1 MKTPDL
7 TQTQQWLSTVLMVRG
22 DLPQKLNTAANPH
35 GLTLH
40 DCVKSNKTLG
50 AMRRV
55 DIYAA
60 GYVMRLVECL
70 RGEFALLCQ
79 FMGDEVFDTFA
90 KAFIVTL
97 PSESWTLHQL
107 GSRFADFLAHTKPT
121 GDFNAHQ
128 RAMFSLPSEL
138 AKFERAK
145 ALALLKPG
153 PETEQSTAL
162 INEIELLCGIAEDF
176 VISVPESVQLIQ
188 TDYPLLSL
196 ITQLEQ
202 AKPCTLP
209 TPEQTHIAISRQQY
223 RIKMNVLNDWQAN
236 LLLHLREKP
245 LRYQEAITYCA
256 KCMSMET
263 QVLRAQLAV
272 WLPSAINRGLFII
285 QNEPAPC

>member
-107 GSRFADFLAHTKPT
+107 GSRFADFLANTKPS

-128 RAMFSLPSEL
+128 QAMFSLPSEL

-162 INEIELLCGIAEDF
+162 INEIELLCGIAGNF
-176 VISVPESVQLIQ
+176 VMSVPESVQLIQ
-188 TDYPLLSL
+188 SDYPLLPL

-202 AKPCTLP
+202 AKPYTLP
-209 TPEQTHIAISRQQY
+209 TPEQTYIAISRQQY
-223 RIKMNVLNDWQAN
+223 RIKMSVLNDWQAD
-236 LLLHLREKP
+236 LLLHLRDKP
-245 LRYQEAITYCA
+245 LRYLEAVTYSA
-256 KCMSMET
+256 NHLNLDQQALQS
-263 QVLRAQLAV
+263 QLAV
-272 WLPSAINRGLFII
+272 WLPSASNMGLFTL
-285 QNEPAPC
+285 QNEPVPQ

>member
-1 MKTPDL
+1 MKVPDL
-7 TQTQQWLSTVLMVRG
+7 TQTQQWLSAVLMVRG
-22 DLPQKLNTAANPH
+22 DLPQKLNKAAAN

-40 DCVKSNKTLG
+40 ECVKSSESLG

-70 RGEFALLCQ
+70 RGEFALLCR

-107 GSRFADFLAHTKPT
+107 GARFSDFLARTKPT

-128 RAMFSLPSEL
+128 KAMFSVPSEL

-153 PETEQSTAL
+153 PETEYQSEAVSEL
-162 INEIELLCGIAEDF
+162 ELLCGIAEER
-176 VISVPESVQLIQ
+176 ILAVPESVQLIH
-188 TDYPLLSL
+188 TEYSILPLVS
-196 ITQLEQ
+196 QLEQ
-202 AKPCTLP
+202 AEPWSLP
-209 TPEQTHIAISRQQY
+209 AAESVNIAISRQQY
-223 RIKMNVLNDWQAN
+223 RLKVTTLNDWQTD
-236 LLLHLREKP
+236 LLLHLQAQP
-245 LRYQEAITYCA
+245 LRYRDAVTHCA
-256 KCMSMET
+256 ERMNIAPQALKS
-263 QVLRAQLAV
+263 QLAI
-272 WLPSAINRGLFII
+272 WLPSAVNIGLFSF
-285 QNEPAPC
+285 QNNH

>member
-40 DCVKSNKTLG
+40 DCVKSSKTLG

-107 GSRFADFLAHTKPT
+107 GSRFADFLANTKPT

-128 RAMFSLPSEL
+128 QAMFSLPSEL

-153 PETEQSTAL
+153 PEAQQSTAA
-162 INEIELLCGIAEDF
+162 INEIELLCGVAENF
-176 VISVPESVQLIQ
+176 VMSVPESVQIIQ
-188 TDYPLLSL
+188 TDYPLLPL

-202 AKPCTLP
+202 AKPYTLP
-209 TPEQTHIAISRQQY
+209 TPEQTYIAISRQQY
-223 RIKMNVLNDWQAN
+223 RIKMSVLNDWQAD
-236 LLLHLREKP
+236 LLLHLRNKP
-245 LRYQEAITYCA
+245 LRYQEAVTYCA
-256 KCMSMET
+256 KRMNMET
-263 QVLRAQLAV
+263 QVLRSQLAV
-272 WLPSAINRGLFII
+272 WLPSAINRGLFTL
-285 QNEPAPC
+285 QKA

>member
-22 DLPQKLNTAANPH
+22 DLSQKLNTAAAPH
-35 GLTLH
+35 GVTLH
-40 DCVKSNKTLG
+40 DCVKSSKKLG

-70 RGEFALLCQ
+70 KGEFALLCQ
-79 FMGDEVFDTFA
+79 FMGEEVFETFA

-107 GSRFADFLAHTKPT
+107 GSRFADFLAQTKPS
-121 GDFNAHQ
+121 GDFDPHQ
-128 RAMFSLPSEL
+128 QAMFSLPCEL
-138 AKFERAK
+138 AKLERAK

-153 PETEQSTAL
+153 PETQQSTTA
-162 INEIELLCGIAEDF
+162 ISEIELLCGIAEDF
-176 VISVPESVQLIQ
+176 VMSVPGSVQLIQ
-188 TDYPLLSL
+188 TDYPLLPL

-202 AKPCTLP
+202 AEPYTIP
-209 TPEQTHIAISRQQY
+209 APAQTHIAVSRQQY
-223 RIKMNVLNDWQAN
+223 RIKMCVLNDWQAD

-245 LRYQEAITYCA
+245 LRYQEAVSYSA
-256 KCMSMET
+256 SRLNLNL
-263 QVLRAQLAV
+263 QALQSQLAV
-272 WLPSAINRGLFII
+272 WLPSAINMGLFTL
-285 QNEPAPC
+285 QNEPVPH

>member
-40 DCVKSNKTLG
+40 DCVKSSKTLG

-107 GSRFADFLAHTKPT
+107 GSRFADFLANTKPT

-128 RAMFSLPSEL
+128 QTMFSLPSEL

-153 PETEQSTAL
+153 PEAQQSTAA
-162 INEIELLCGIAEDF
+162 INEIELLCGVAENF
-176 VISVPESVQLIQ
+176 VMSVPESVQLIQ
-188 TDYPLLSL
+188 TDYPLLPL

-202 AKPCTLP
+202 AKPYTLP
-209 TPEQTHIAISRQQY
+209 TPEQTYIAISRQQY
-223 RIKMNVLNDWQAN
+223 RIKMSVLNDWQAD

-256 KCMSMET
+256 KRMNMET
-263 QVLRAQLAV
+263 QVLRSQLAV
-272 WLPSAINRGLFII
+272 WLPSAINRGLFTL
-285 QNEPAPC
+285 QKA

>member
-107 GSRFADFLAHTKPT
+107 GSRFADFLAHTKPI

-128 RAMFSLPSEL
+128 QAMFSLPSEL

-145 ALALLKPG
+145 ALALLKSG
-153 PETEQSTAL
+153 P
-162 INEIELLCGIAEDF
+162 
-176 VISVPESVQLIQ
+176 
-188 TDYPLLSL
+188 
-196 ITQLEQ
+196 
-202 AKPCTLP
+202 KP
-209 TPEQTHIAISRQQY
+209 SNQQ
-223 RIKMNVLNDWQAN
+223 R
-236 LLLHLREKP
+236 
-245 LRYQEAITYCA
+245 
-256 KCMSMET
+256 
-263 QVLRAQLAV
+263 
-272 WLPSAINRGLFII
+272 
-285 QNEPAPC
+285 

>member
-70 RGEFALLCQ
+70 RGEFALLRQ

-90 KAFIVTL
+90 KAFIVTF

-107 GSRFADFLAHTKPT
+107 GSRFADFLAHTKPS
-121 GDFNAHQ
+121 GDFNPHQ
-128 RAMFSLPSEL
+128 QAMFSLPSEL
-138 AKFERAK
+138 AKYERAK

-153 PETEQSTAL
+153 PETEQSTAV
-162 INEIELLCGIAEDF
+162 INEIELLCGIAENF
-176 VISVPESVQLIQ
+176 VMSVPESVQLIQ
-188 TDYPLLSL
+188 TDYPLLPL

-202 AKPCTLP
+202 AKPYTLP

-223 RIKMNVLNDWQAN
+223 RIKMNVLNDWQAD
-236 LLLHLREKP
+236 LLLQLREKP

-256 KCMSMET
+256 KRMNMET

>member
-40 DCVKSNKTLG
+40 DCVKSNKALG

-107 GSRFADFLAHTKPT
+107 GSRFADFLANTKPS

-128 RAMFSLPSEL
+128 QAMFSLPSEL

-188 TDYPLLSL
+188 TDYPLLPL

-223 RIKMNVLNDWQAN
+223 RIKMNVLNDWQAD

-245 LRYQEAITYCA
+245 LCYQEAITYCA
-256 KCMSMET
+256 KRMNMET
-263 QVLRAQLAV
+263 QILRAQLAV
-272 WLPSAINRGLFII
+272 WLPSAVNRGLFII

>member
-7 TQTQQWLSTVLMVRG
+7 IQTQQWLSTVLMVRG
-22 DLPQKLNTAANPH
+22 DLPQKLNTAAAQ
-35 GLTLH
+35 GLTL
-40 DCVKSNKTLG
+40 DKCVKSSDTLD

-79 FMGDEVFDTFA
+79 FMGEEVFDTFA

-97 PSESWTLHQL
+97 PSESWTMHQL

-128 RAMFSLPSEL
+128 QAMFSLPAEL

-153 PETEQSTAL
+153 PEQKQRTSSVS
-162 INEIELLCGIAEDF
+162 EIELLCGIAEDF
-176 VISVPESVQLIQ
+176 IIAVPESVLLVQ
-188 TDYPLLSL
+188 TDYPLLPL
-196 ITQLEQ
+196 VAQLEQ
-202 AKPCTLP
+202 AKPCIIP
-209 TPEQTHIAISRQQY
+209 TPEQTHIVISRQQY
-223 RIKMNVLNDWQAN
+223 RLKVNTLNDWQID
-236 LLLHLREKP
+236 LLLHLKEKP
-245 LRYQEAITYCA
+245 RCYRDAVTYCA
-256 KCMSMET
+256 NRMHLET
-263 QVLRAQLAV
+263 QALQSQLAV
-272 WLPSAINRGLFII
+272 WLPSAVNIGLFTL
-285 QNEPAPC
+285 QKT

>member
-40 DCVKSNKTLG
+40 DCVKSSKKLG

-107 GSRFADFLAHTKPT
+107 GSRFADFLANTKPT
-121 GDFNAHQ
+121 GDFNTHQ
-128 RAMFSLPSEL
+128 QAMFSLPSEL

-188 TDYPLLSL
+188 TDYPLLPL

-223 RIKMNVLNDWQAN
+223 RIKMNVLNDWQAD

-256 KCMSMET
+256 KRMNMET

>member
-7 TQTQQWLSTVLMVRG
+7 TQTQQWLSTILMVRG

-107 GSRFADFLAHTKPT
+107 GSRFADFLAHTKPS

-128 RAMFSLPSEL
+128 QAMFSLPSEL

-145 ALALLKPG
+145 ALALLKSG
-153 PETEQSTAL
+153 PETEKSTAL

-176 VISVPESVQLIQ
+176 VMSVPESVQLIQ

-202 AKPCTLP
+202 AKPYTLP
-209 TPEQTHIAISRQQY
+209 MPEQTHIAISRQQY
-223 RIKMNVLNDWQAN
+223 RIKMNVLNDWQAD

-256 KCMSMET
+256 KRMNMET
-263 QVLRAQLAV
+263 QILRAQLAV

-285 QNEPAPC
+285 QK

>member
-107 GSRFADFLAHTKPT
+107 GSRFADFLANTKPS

-128 RAMFSLPSEL
+128 QAMFSLPSEL

-188 TDYPLLSL
+188 SDYPLPPL
-196 ITQLEQ
+196 IIQLEQ
-202 AKPCTLP
+202 AKPYTLP

-256 KCMSMET
+256 KCMNMET

>member
-22 DLPQKLNTAANPH
+22 DLPQKLNTAAAPH
-35 GLTLH
+35 GVTLH
-40 DCVKSNKTLG
+40 DCVKSSKKLG

-60 GYVMRLVECL
+60 GYVMRMVECL
-70 RGEFALLCQ
+70 KGEFALLCQ
-79 FMGDEVFDTFA
+79 FMGEEVFETFA

-107 GSRFADFLAHTKPT
+107 GSRFADFLANTKPT

-128 RAMFSLPSEL
+128 QAMFSLPSEL

-188 TDYPLLSL
+188 SDYPLLPL
-196 ITQLEQ
+196 IIQLEQ
-202 AKPCTLP
+202 AKPYTLP
-209 TPEQTHIAISRQQY
+209 TPDQTLIAISRQQY
-223 RIKMNVLNDWQAN
+223 RIKMNVLNDWQAD

-256 KCMSMET
+256 KRMNMET
-263 QVLRAQLAV
+263 QVLRSQLAV
-272 WLPSAINRGLFII
+272 WLPSTVNMGLFTL
-285 QNEPAPC
+285 QKA

>member
-40 DCVKSNKTLG
+40 DCVKSSKKLG

-70 RGEFALLCQ
+70 KGEFALLCQ
-79 FMGDEVFDTFA
+79 FMGEEVFETFA

-107 GSRFADFLAHTKPT
+107 GARFADFLANTKPT

-128 RAMFSLPSEL
+128 QAMFSLPSEL

-162 INEIELLCGIAEDF
+162 INEIEILCGIAENF

-188 TDYPLLSL
+188 TDYPLLPL

-223 RIKMNVLNDWQAN
+223 RIKMNVLNDWQAD

-256 KCMSMET
+256 KRMNMET

-272 WLPSAINRGLFII
+272 WLPSAINRGLFIV